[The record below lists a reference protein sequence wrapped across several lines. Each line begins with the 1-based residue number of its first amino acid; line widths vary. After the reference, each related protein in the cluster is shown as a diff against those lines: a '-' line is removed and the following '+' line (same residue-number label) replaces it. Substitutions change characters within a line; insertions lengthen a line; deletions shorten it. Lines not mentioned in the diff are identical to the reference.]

1 VPRLDEPAFSKYITK
16 GELSMGKLSRIGF
29 LLMLV
34 LAMFL
39 AACGSDESTG
49 NTSGGDSGG
58 EEKKELRIVTDGAY
72 APMEYMEGGEV
83 VGFGIDFTK
92 AVVAEAGYEPNIEV
106 IGWDPIFAE
115 IEGKTADMAVSSIT
129 INDER
134 KQTYDFS
141 VPYYLSTNKIL
152 VPENSDVKSGAD
164 LKGKKI
170 AVLNGSTGQEVAEKI
185 VGENSRDILKFA
197 DNNLAI
203 QELLAGGAD
212 AVIADNTIVEYYTK
226 MNPDQNLKAVEDES
240 FADEF
245 YGVLFPKGSDLKPEI
260 DEAIKTILDN
270 GKYAEI
276 YEKWFGSQPDVETL
290 KAQQ

>member
-1 VPRLDEPAFSKYITK
+1 
-16 GELSMGKLSRIGF
+16 MGKLSKLGF

-39 AACGSDESTG
+39 AACGSNEPESNAANG
-49 NTSGGDSGG
+49 ESGGK
-58 EEKKELRIVTDGAY
+58 EKKTLRIVTDGAY
-72 APMEYMEGGEV
+72 APMEYMDGGKV
-83 VGFGIDFTK
+83 VGFGVDFAK
-92 AVVAEAGYEPNIEV
+92 AIVAEAGYEPNIEV

-134 KQTYDFS
+134 KETYDFS

-152 VPENSDVKSGAD
+152 VPKDSDVASGAD

-226 MNPDQNLKAVEDES
+226 MNPEQNLKAVEDDS

-260 DEAIKTILDN
+260 DEAIN
-270 GKYAEI
+270 AVFESGKYAEI
-276 YEKWFGSQPDVETL
+276 YEQWFGAQPDIETL